1 MPPERNRVLA
11 GERISRAR
19 VASAGTPD
27 VAAIEAALAAWD
39 HEEAALLAI
48 ARAKTAAVPVAL
60 VARIVLGIELA
71 ATICGLVAIAAGD
84 KASLV
89 DVVER
94 RRFPQTKDTA
104 ELEGIVLYAAWRAGA
119 PVARVLPEL
128 RRLSVR
134 SMTAEGYALI
144 AAMARS
150 IADPHANAVVKDID
164 HFADEYA
171 KSVAADERA
180 MSATADA
187 VIAALPAEIEVSR
200 GGFTVRAAAKPV
212 GRNDPCTC
220 GSGLKYKKCCA
231 DKPVATPSPIPGV
244 AWEDF
249 LGKAADQITA
259 EHVAE
264 LAIRD
269 LVLVDFARMTVE
281 PLVALGR
288 RFADVRAWDHAD
300 RAIAELARRDAR
312 DANGVAWADDVRDWL
327 IQQAL
332 ACGEAELVRTHVA
345 KLPRELAE
353 LYDLD
358 LAEPADRWSTLVRV
372 ASAAIASTQKTP
384 DIDLAYSLLRVE
396 PSLGIV
402 AARACIGTLHVDDPD
417 ALLDT
422 VEEARDKLGLPPSDP
437 AWSVLDALT
446 VDAKTRKRGKSAPP
460 WAPEADDRAQLHA
473 RIDELERTLAKVRG
487 ELDAA
492 RTRPAAELVRARV
505 DEPDS
510 RIRELEGLIRE
521 GNAERLALRR
531 ELAAAQA
538 AAKTDTRRPV
548 QVEEPDEQSDDGDE
562 LPPGTRGITLP
573 RFDRKF
579 ADSVADVPL
588 PVASE
593 AMRTIGVLAAGDGF
607 AWKNVKQAKDMVRPL
622 LMTRVGIHHRL
633 LFRVEDGVLDVLDLI
648 TRETLMTTLK
658 RIRGAR

>member
-19 VASAGTPD
+19 VTAAGTPE
-27 VAAIEAALAAWD
+27 VTAIEAALAAWD

-48 ARAKTAAVPVAL
+48 ARAKTAEVPVAL
-60 VARIVLGIELA
+60 VARIVPGIELA
-71 ATICGLVAIAAGD
+71 ATICGLVALAAGD
-84 KASLV
+84 KAALL

-144 AAMARS
+144 AAMARA

-171 KSVAADERA
+171 KSVASDERA
-180 MSATADA
+180 LTASADA
-187 VIAALPAEIEVSR
+187 VIAALPAEVEVSR

-212 GRNDPCTC
+212 GRNDPCPC

-269 LVLVDFARMTVE
+269 LVLVELARMQVE

-312 DANGVAWADDVRDWL
+312 DPSGVAWADDVRDWL
-327 IQQAL
+327 IQQL
-332 ACGEAELVRTHVA
+332 LGCGEAELVRAHVA

-396 PSLGIV
+396 PALGIV

-437 AWSVLDALT
+437 AWGVLDALT
-446 VDAKTRKRGKSAPP
+446 VDAKTRKRGKSAPAR
-460 WAPEADDRAQLHA
+460 APEGDDRAQLHA
-473 RIDELERTLAKVRG
+473 RIDELERLLAKVRT

-505 DEPDS
+505 EEPDS

-531 ELAAAQA
+531 ELATAQA
-538 AAKTDTRRPV
+538 AAKPETRRPV
-548 QVEEPDEQSDDGDE
+548 QPEEPDEDDGDD

-593 AMRTIGVLAAGDGF
+593 AMRTIGVLTAGDGF
-607 AWKNVKQAKDMVRPL
+607 AWKSVKQAKDMVRPL
-622 LMTRVGIHHRL
+622 LMARVGIHHRL